1 TNESLDAIFDAEIV
15 DETPSASAEESL
27 SRDVP
32 TDDEPNKAR
41 TTAGLPQGFTVHEHT
56 DLEPPAHEPMPA
68 RVQQLHL
75 SGDIAYTLPPSQLFR
90 PRSVPQART
99 DASDAV
105 VSKLS
110 TVFDEFGIDAQVTG
124 YSRGP
129 TVTRYEVELGAAVK
143 VEKVTALSK
152 NIAYAVAS
160 PDVRILSPIP

>member
-1 TNESLDAIFDAEIV
+1 
-15 DETPSASAEESL
+15 PASEL
-27 SRDVP
+27 
-32 TDDEPNKAR
+32 
-41 TTAGLPQGFTVHEHT
+41 L
-56 DLEPPAHEPMPA
+56 
-68 RVQQLHL
+68 
-75 SGDIAYTLPPSQLFR
+75 R
-90 PRSVPQART
+90 PGSVPQART

-129 TVTRYEVELGAAVK
+129 TVTRYEVELGSAVK

-160 PDVRILSPIP
+160 